1 MMPPTV
7 TRIILNYVFLFLVG
21 YLDYLTGRE
30 VHLGSIYLLV
40 VATASWNLRPASLF
54 FYAVATVV
62 VWNITDSFLSQ
73 HAMARWLVCWNII
86 NRAGVVGITASM
98 VYKARITV
106 QHQQRLIRELG
117 QTLLKVS
124 RFKEL
129 VPVCRLCHEIH
140 LDDEYRAKFQEIV
153 SEGADASTIGDVCP
167 TCRDALV
174 RRVEN
179 IPVEAYFSGG
189 HS

>member
-7 TRIILNYVFLFLVG
+7 MRLFLNYVLLILVG
-21 YLDYLTGRE
+21 YLDYITGRDI
-30 VHLGSIYLLV
+30 HLGSIYLLV
-40 VATASWNLRPASLF
+40 VATASWNLRPVGLVV
-54 FYAVATVV
+54 YAVATVA
-62 VWNITDSFLSQ
+62 VWNTTDSFLNL
-73 HAMARWLVCWNII
+73 HATANWLICWNII

-98 VYKARITV
+98 VYKARTTV

-153 SEGADASTIGDVCP
+153 AEGADASTIGDVCP
-167 TCRDALV
+167 TCRSALN

-179 IPVEAYFSGG
+179 IPVEAYFSADQP
-189 HS
+189 